1 MRQLFISDLH
11 LWDQKPQ
18 IEKLFMQFMEK
29 QATEA
34 DELYVLG
41 DLFEAWIGD
50 DALYPM
56 ADRVIATFKQFSNKG
71 GRLFFIRG
79 NRDFLLGSEFAY
91 ATGGII
97 LHQPHLLNIAGQK
110 SILMHGDSLCTEDHE
125 YIAFREQSRSTEWQ
139 EQFLS
144 QSVEE
149 RLLIARQ
156 IRDTSISKRRQAV
169 GNMGDVVQTEVI
181 NLMKTSAATLMIH
194 GHTHRQA
201 RHNFTVDGQ
210 AFERIVLGDWG
221 ETGSVLTVQDDEIEL
236 CNFSLAG

>member
-29 QATEA
+29 QASDA

-56 ADRVIATFKQFSNKG
+56 ADRVIATFRQFSDKG

-79 NRDFLLGSEFAY
+79 NRDFLLSSEFAY

-156 IRDTSISKRRQAV
+156 IRDTSISKRRQAI

-181 NLMKTSAATLMIH
+181 NLMKTSSATLMIH

-201 RHNFTVDGQ
+201 RHDFTIDGQ

-236 CNFSLAG
+236 SNFSLAG